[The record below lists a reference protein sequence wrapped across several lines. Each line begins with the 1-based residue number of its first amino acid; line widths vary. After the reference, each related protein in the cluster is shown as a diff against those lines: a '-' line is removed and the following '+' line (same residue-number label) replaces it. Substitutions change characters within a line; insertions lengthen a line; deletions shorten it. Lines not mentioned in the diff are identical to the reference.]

1 MNLLSRYIKE
11 DFASY
16 EDFKANFRIDVP
28 ERFNFAYDIVDEYA
42 RLEPDKT
49 ALVWCDDNGGERV
62 FTFADISKLSN
73 QAANFFQNH
82 GIKKGD
88 AVMLVLKRRWHYWA
102 ASMALCKLGAIMI
115 PGTYLLTAK
124 DLKYRLESAQT
135 KMIVSIADK
144 EVVEAIE
151 GAKVDVIRASVD
163 GPVPGFIDF
172 TAEIAK
178 CSETFEKPSDLP
190 DNDDPMLLYFTSGTT
205 GMPKMVQQSFTY
217 PLGHIVTA
225 RFWHNTGED
234 DLHITV
240 ADTGWAKCSWGKI
253 YGQWIAGTAQFVY
266 DMDSFVPEK
275 LAEKLAKYRVTSF
288 CAPPTVYR
296 FLIKEDLSAYDL
308 SALKHASTAGEPL
321 NPEVYN
327 QFKRQFGI
335 GIREA
340 FGQSESTPILG
351 NFIFSPPRPGSI
363 GKPNP
368 MYKVLLLDERGKPAE
383 VGEEGEIVIDT
394 SNGKPVGL
402 FDGYYMAKERT
413 DACWYG
419 DKYHTGDMAWMDEDG
434 YFWFIGR
441 GDDVI
446 KSSGYRIGPFEVES
460 ALMEHPAVLECAISA
475 APDPTRGQVVK
486 ASVILARG
494 YEPSDKLTKDLQNHV
509 KRVTAPY
516 KYPRIIEFVKELP
529 KTVSGKIKRVQLR
542 EAAME
547 SAKAFI

>member
-16 EDFKANFRIDVP
+16 EDFRKNFRIDVP

-49 ALVWCDDNGGERV
+49 ALVWCDDAGRERV
-62 FTFADISKLSN
+62 FSFADISKLSN
-73 QAANFFQNH
+73 QAANFFRDH

-124 DLKYRLESAQT
+124 DLKYRLESANA

-151 GAKVDVIRASVD
+151 GSKVDIIRASVD
-163 GPVPGFIDF
+163 GPIPGFLDF
-172 TAEIAK
+172 TAEIAARP
-178 CSETFEKPSDLP
+178 ETLEKPEELP
-190 DNDDPMLLYFTSGTT
+190 ENDDPMLLYFTSGTT

-266 DMDSFVPEK
+266 DMDAFVPEK

-368 MYKVLLLDERGKPAE
+368 MYNVQLLDEHGKPAE

-394 SNGKPVGL
+394 SKGKPVGL
-402 FDGYYMAKERT
+402 FDGYYMDKERT
-413 DACWYG
+413 ESCWFG
-419 DKYHTGDMAWMDEDG
+419 AKYHTGDMAWMDEDG

-494 YEPSDKLTKDLQNHV
+494 FEPSDKLVKDLQNHV

-516 KYPRIIEFVKELP
+516 KYPRVIEFVKELP
-529 KTVSGKIKRVQLR
+529 KTVSGKIKRAQLR
-542 EAAME
+542 EAAKE

>member
-16 EDFKANFRIDVP
+16 EDFRNDFCIDVP

-42 RLEPDKT
+42 RLEPNKT

-62 FTFADISKLSN
+62 FSFADISKLSN
-73 QAANFFQNH
+73 QAANFFNNN
-82 GIKKGD
+82 GIGKGD
-88 AVMLVLKRRWHYWA
+88 AVMLVLKRRWHYWV

-124 DLKYRLESAQT
+124 DLKYRLESAKT

-144 EVVEAIE
+144 EVVDAIE
-151 GAKVDVIRASVD
+151 GANVDVIRASVD

-172 TAEIAK
+172 TAAIAE
-178 CSETFEKPSDLP
+178 CSETFEKPAELP
-190 DNDDPMLLYFTSGTT
+190 GNDDPMLLYFTSGTT

-266 DMDSFVPEK
+266 DMESFVPEK
-275 LAEKLAKYRVTSF
+275 LAAKLAKYRVTSF

-308 SALKHASTAGEPL
+308 TALKHASTAGEPL

-368 MYKVLLLDERGKPAE
+368 MYNVQLLDERGNPAE

-394 SNGKPVGL
+394 SKGKPVGL
-402 FDGYYMAKERT
+402 FDGYYMDKERT
-413 DACWYG
+413 DSCWF
-419 DKYHTGDMAWMDEDG
+419 DNKYHTGDMAWMDEDG

-460 ALMEHPAVLECAISA
+460 ALMEHQAVLECAISA

-486 ASVILARG
+486 ASVVLARG
-494 YEPSDKLTKDLQNHV
+494 FVPSDKLVKDLQSHV

-516 KYPRIIEFVKELP
+516 KYPRVIEFVKELP
-529 KTVSGKIKRVQLR
+529 KTVSGKIKRAQLR
-542 EAAME
+542 EAAKE